1 MATYS
6 SKPVI
11 VDGSAQQ
18 LFDRISNLSA
28 FQQRMDSLPP
38 EIRAKAGDVK
48 FTDDSIFINGGPVG
62 EMRLDVTRRE
72 APSLLR
78 LEGANTPVPM
88 SLSIMLEPE
97 GDARTCVSAS
107 MEVDIPL
114 MLKPL
119 VGGKMQEAADRFGLL
134 LGDLFNSTAV

>member
-6 SKPVI
+6 SKPVV
-11 VDGSAQQ
+11 VDGPAQQ
-18 LFDRISNLSA
+18 LFDRISNLA
-28 FQQRMDSLPP
+28 VFQQRMESLPP

-48 FTDDSIFINGGPVG
+48 FTDNSIIINGGPVG

-72 APSLLR
+72 ALTLLEF
-78 LEGANTPVPM
+78 EGANTPVPM
-88 SLSIMLEPE
+88 SLSIRLEPE
-97 GDARTCVSAS
+97 SDARTRICAS

-134 LGDLFNSTAV
+134 LGDLFNSAAI